1 MCVARLADPKGIT
14 VSGCPFNTWRN
25 SYDEAYTLF
34 DTALFLL
41 NMNARNTAT
50 ISRPGCWAMAG
61 MLMLGVGALPHDR
74 TLSQLSHSLDDS
86 MNQ

>member
-1 MCVARLADPKGIT
+1 
-14 VSGCPFNTWRN
+14 
-25 SYDEAYTLF
+25 
-34 DTALFLL
+34 
-41 NMNARNTAT
+41 MNARNTAT